1 MSGNTSPGTE
11 TKAKPTKKRREL
23 KFLFLLVLLLAG
35 GGVWASFEYMR
46 SGEVLIP
53 MPDEM
58 SRFINE
64 NLVPGGRLGPVRFGE
79 YASSAVQPAPEV
91 VQNVRPD
98 ATALPPA
105 SPANGE
111 EPPELGW
118 GPGEAGLPGPEE
130 IDPDDGGRQAAEA
143 PLPLPP
149 AVAEPQPA
157 QQPAPPRAET
167 PARPPQPV
175 AGGKV
180 TPPDTGWRDEGA
192 TPYEEIREVSPEPEE
207 TAPRRQP
214 SRHDVAVFEAPD
226 RSAPVMGPDA
236 GSSLVVAFDS
246 SAEQRPTALMPVN
259 LSSEPPATG
268 EAGQRPKVYSGEDA
282 VVSLDFV
289 GDLATYLAASY
300 WPAGTHPSA
309 RGKDVGTASLKS
321 LNQRYGID
329 LHGFNPGTGAVRDYN
344 RDRELI
350 LNYVFMPSMIQA
362 LTNLYSDRFVDALAA
377 LETVTDARGNARSLS
392 RPQRVAM
399 LEYYAA
405 EARAL
410 SDAISAY
417 AATPDAAVLV
427 NAYIRSEQE
436 AQSANA
442 RCLDAKQALEI
453 ATEVG
458 DQAGVQEAGRDVA
471 RLDAAYRRS
480 MERQRSAEAAV
491 RAMMNK
497 GTAGRLG
504 GADLVY
510 AACWLNR
517 RAASGEA
524 YKAAA
529 SSTLF
534 VSRLLAE
541 RAGALRSQ

>member
-1 MSGNTSPGTE
+1 MPGNTSPGT
-11 TKAKPTKKRREL
+11 KAAIKPKKKRRGL
-23 KFLFLLVLLLAG
+23 KFLFLLILLLAG

-58 SRFINE
+58 SKFISD
-64 NLVPGGRLGPVRFGE
+64 NLVPGGRLGPVRFGDH
-79 YASSAVQPAPEV
+79 VNITDQPAPEV
-91 VQNVRPD
+91 AQNVKPE
-98 ATALPPA
+98 ATALPPG
-105 SPANGE
+105 SPPEVAE
-111 EPPELGW
+111 SRELGW
-118 GPGEAGLPGPEE
+118 GPGAADIPGPEE
-130 IDPDDGGRQAAEA
+130 TGPAAGVNPDTHQNVEEPPMLAETEPA
-143 PLPLPP
+143 RPP
-149 AVAEPQPA
+149 V
-157 QQPAPPRAET
+157 PPRAET
-167 PARPPQPV
+167 PDAIPQPV

-180 TPPDTGWRDEGA
+180 TPPDTGWRDEA
-192 TPYEEIREVSPEPEE
+192 AIPYEEIRETLPEQEE
-207 TAPRRQP
+207 PATRRQP

-226 RSAPVMGPDA
+226 QSAPPMGPDA

-259 LSSEPPATG
+259 LSSEPSSTEGA
-268 EAGQRPKVYSGEDA
+268 ERRPKVYSGEDA
-282 VVSLDFV
+282 VVSIDFV

-309 RGKDVGTASLKS
+309 AGKDISTASLRS
-321 LNQRYGID
+321 INQRYGID
-329 LHGFNPGTGAVRDYN
+329 LHGFSAGTGAVRDYN

-362 LTNLYSDRFVDALAA
+362 LTNLYTDRFVDALAGI
-377 LETVTDARGNARSLS
+377 ETVTDARGGTRRLNKA
-392 RPQRVAM
+392 QRVAM
-399 LEYYAA
+399 LEYYSA

-410 SDAISAY
+410 SNAINAY
-417 AATPDAAVLV
+417 AASPDAATRV

-442 RCLDAKQALEI
+442 RYLDAKQALEI
-453 ATEVG
+453 ATELK
-458 DQAGVQEAGRDVA
+458 DQAGAQEAARDVA
-471 RLDAAYRRS
+471 RLEAAYRRS
-480 MERQRSAEAAV
+480 MERQRNAESAV
-491 RAMMNK
+491 RNMMNK
-497 GTAGRLG
+497 GAAGRLG

-524 YKAAA
+524 VKAAA

-534 VSRLLAE
+534 VSRVLAE
-541 RAGALRSQ
+541 RADGLRSE